1 MKECQ
6 DSTLNSL
13 QMINSP
19 LAVEMAQAIVEVGMI
34 VASVDATRL
43 CLLDSTSKGKE
54 ETESDT
60 KNEC

>member
-1 MKECQ
+1 
-6 DSTLNSL
+6 
-13 QMINSP
+13 MINSP

-43 CLLDSTSKGKE
+43 CLLDSTSKGME